1 MDSIGKWEIE
11 NGGTLG
17 QGGEFA
23 PVQYPRSNA
32 NRGQSDDNNKGGA
45 SRTDSIEKDRTLN
58 TTGNEQSPR
67 HTEDVQY
74 DVGPYP
80 AVEIEQDE
88 GDENGQ
94 A

>member
-1 MDSIGKWEIE
+1 MKWELE
-11 NGGTLG
+11 EGGTLG
-17 QGGEFA
+17 EPYEGSPA
-23 PVQYPRSNA
+23 LYPRSNA

-45 SRTDSIEKDRTLN
+45 SRTDSIERDRTLN
-58 TTGNEQSPR
+58 TDGDGQSPR
-67 HTEDVQY
+67 DPRDVQY

>member
-1 MDSIGKWEIE
+1 MKWELE
-11 NGGTLG
+11 EGGTLG
-17 QGGEFA
+17 EGYECA
-23 PVQYPRSNA
+23 PVQYPRSDL
-32 NRGQSDDNNKGGA
+32 NRGQSDNNKGGA
-45 SRTDSIEKDRTLN
+45 SQDGDVLAAVALN
-58 TTGNEQSPR
+58 TTGNINVPR
-67 HTEDVQY
+67 REGDVQN